1 MFNYAGR
8 IKVSIQKIFTKSQD
22 VCGIMWLFC
31 DILIKMI
38 E

>member
-22 VCGIMWLFC
+22 VCGIM
-31 DILIKMI
+31 
-38 E
+38 